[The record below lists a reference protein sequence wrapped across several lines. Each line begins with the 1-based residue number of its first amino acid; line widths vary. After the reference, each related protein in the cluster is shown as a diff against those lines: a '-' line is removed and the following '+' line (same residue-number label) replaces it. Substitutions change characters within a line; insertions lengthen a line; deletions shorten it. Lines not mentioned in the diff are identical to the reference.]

1 MSKLPHLAVQN
12 YVAKKGITA
21 FELGKKA
28 GLTSALVNET
38 LSSPI
43 TCETSHWAVI
53 LDALGLELVVRLKP
67 AIEPRPVEV
76 ED

>member
-1 MSKLPHLAVQN
+1 MSKPPHVTVQN

-38 LSSPI
+38 FSSPI
-43 TCETSHWAVI
+43 TCETSHWTVI

-67 AIEPRPVEV
+67 TGVPDPVEV